1 MDEPTASLDAL
12 AEASIYSQFDT
23 LIHNRTAIY
32 ISHRL
37 ASTKFCDA
45 IALIDND
52 GLREYGTHDELMAL
66 GGAYHDMFVIQGKYY
81 SDRGGEYERFKEDI
95 TCSIACMEAK
105 TFLLHLLCF

>member
-1 MDEPTASLDAL
+1 LDAL

-66 GGAYHDMFVIQGKYY
+66 GGAYHDMFVVQGKYY
-81 SDRGGEYERFKEDI
+81 QTQEEEI
-95 TCSIACMEAK
+95 
-105 TFLLHLLCF
+105 